1 MYNMVEAIMQFGA
14 SDKLDGDAW
23 STLVTN
29 IQSARKEGRD
39 LQDVLKNAE
48 KEFKEKTGKALP
60 GKWRSAK
67 SVALR
72 AYNASVSLTDEQGL
86 PVGKSAVEKLLK
98 KDKVPKNTEKL
109 FAEALNTVEAII
121 IKEPNDVMRKAY
133 VFELRELA
141 DRLGV

>member
-23 STLVTN
+23 GTLVTN

-60 GKWRSAK
+60 SKWRSAK

-121 IKEPNDVMRKAY
+121 VKEPNDVMRKAY

>member
-60 GKWRSAK
+60 SKWRSAK

-98 KDKVPKNTEKL
+98 KDKAPKNIEKL

-121 IKEPNDVMRKAY
+121 VKEPNDVMRKAY